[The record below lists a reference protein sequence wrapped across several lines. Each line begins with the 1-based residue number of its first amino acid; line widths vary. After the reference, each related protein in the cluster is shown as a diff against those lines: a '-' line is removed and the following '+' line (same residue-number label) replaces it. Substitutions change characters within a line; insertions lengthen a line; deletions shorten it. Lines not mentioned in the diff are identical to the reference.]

1 MTKILSYNLWNKGG
15 WLNTRDSNLGLVV
28 NSWRRCD
35 FVQLMF
41 KCFLRNC
48 MKIQHNF
55 VKVTSHHHLSKM
67 KSKFAI
73 PCVGK
78 WRRKKILEINIL
90 FLLIKN
96 KFKPHFANVK
106 NCLDSTNTLHFLD
119 NALYQPIWRKECV
132 YYHFKYHCISNFEK
146 YIDLVCGEQK
156 VAYL

>member
-1 MTKILSYNLWNKGG
+1 
-15 WLNTRDSNLGLVV
+15 
-28 NSWRRCD
+28 
-35 FVQLMF
+35 
-41 KCFLRNC
+41 
-48 MKIQHNF
+48 
-55 VKVTSHHHLSKM
+55 M

-156 VAYL
+156 VAYLWNGPKILFNWFVHTCDLFFWNIIVFVICYNHKIVSRYMISRLL